1 MIAGVGVDLVEIT
14 RIRHSLERF
23 GERFARKILSSDEL
37 VRFADR
43 PDQSAWLA
51 KRFAAKEA
59 VAKALGTGMRAGV
72 HFCQIEVS
80 SKRSGAPVVTLSG
93 AAEARANKLE
103 VTNIHISI
111 SDEREHAIA
120 FVVLEG

>member
-1 MIAGVGVDLVEIT
+1 MEYTVFTAHHQPG
-14 RIRHSLERF
+14 HF
-23 GERFARKILSSDEL
+23 
-37 VRFADR
+37 
-43 PDQSAWLA
+43 LA

-72 HFCQIEVS
+72 HFVQINVS
-80 SKRSGAPVVTLSG
+80 SKRSGAPVVELSG
-93 AAEARANKLE
+93 AAKSRADNLGVE
-103 VTNIHISI
+103 RVHISI